1 VSLGV
6 LVVARWY
13 LCCCKGGISGFYAVS
28 MQLLGILGCC
38 YAVAW
43 VLWMT
48 ARVLVGVL
56 VVTLPLLYAMG
67 SCWVVVRRLLCS
79 FWVF

>member
-1 VSLGV
+1 
-6 LVVARWY
+6 VVARVV
-13 LCCCKGGISGFYAVS
+13 LVVS
-28 MQLLGILGCC
+28 MQLLGILGCF

-56 VVTLPLLYAMG
+56 VVTLPLLYVMG